1 MECERQKIFFKVC
14 SECKIHCCQ
23 NARPPLTLIRMNIIT
38 DYLRS
43 QKIQVDNPFNHLEYP
58 FPREDEEGYC
68 IFYDKFTKRCVV
80 HPVKPETCVAGPI
93 TFDINKKTGKIEWYL
108 KLEKI
113 CPLAGIMNRDKEALK
128 EHLKVAKREIL
139 QLVRELPPKDLQA
152 ILRIEEPDTFKI
164 DEDELSED
172 ILRKL

>member
-1 MECERQKIFFKVC
+1 M
-14 SECKIHCCQ
+14 
-23 NARPPLTLIRMNIIT
+23 
-38 DYLRS
+38 
-43 QKIQVDNPFNHLEYP
+43 
-58 FPREDEEGYC
+58 
-68 IFYDKFTKRCVV
+68 

-139 QLVRELPPKDLQA
+139 QLVRELPPKALQA
-152 ILRIEEPDTFKI
+152 ILRIEEPDTFRI